1 MSSNVFEL
9 VLELLAIDPIR
20 RSAIGALLRTGGGR
34 EWQRRVGYQTFVKAS
49 GNTRLLREPDDWSR
63 REPAIADRG
72 GGRRSYPIAQ
82 RPTVARRSVSE
93 GCSWNRVL

>member
-49 GNTRLLREPDDWSR
+49 GNTRLLRTAVIAETNLPS
-63 REPAIADRG
+63 AI
-72 GGRRSYPIAQ
+72 
-82 RPTVARRSVSE
+82 
-93 GCSWNRVL
+93 

>member
-1 MSSNVFEL
+1 MSSNLFEL

-49 GNTRLLREPDDWSR
+49 GNTRLLRTTDIAEPEKTA
-63 REPAIADRG
+63 REI
-72 GGRRSYPIAQ
+72 
-82 RPTVARRSVSE
+82 RPRLLV
-93 GCSWNRVL
+93 

>member
-1 MSSNVFEL
+1 LSSNVFEL

-49 GNTRLLREPDDWSR
+49 GNTRLLRT
-63 REPAIADRG
+63 PAVRSG
-72 GGRRSYPIAQ
+72 GF
-82 RPTVARRSVSE
+82 E
-93 GCSWNRVL
+93 

>member
-1 MSSNVFEL
+1 LSSNVFEL

-49 GNTRLLREPDDWSR
+49 GNTRLLRKRDAR
-63 REPAIADRG
+63 I
-72 GGRRSYPIAQ
+72 
-82 RPTVARRSVSE
+82 RPEST
-93 GCSWNRVL
+93 

>member
-49 GNTRLLREPDDWSR
+49 GNTRLLRPAAIRWNDFTAGLSNLQVAHR
-63 REPAIADRG
+63 RDRLL
-72 GGRRSYPIAQ
+72 RMQA
-82 RPTVARRSVSE
+82 
-93 GCSWNRVL
+93 

>member
-49 GNTRLLREPDDWSR
+49 GNTRLLR
-63 REPAIADRG
+63 
-72 GGRRSYPIAQ
+72 
-82 RPTVARRSVSE
+82 VARALPR
-93 GCSWNRVL
+93 GHRRITRLGFDPRTAKKGFRGIR

>member
-49 GNTRLLREPDDWSR
+49 GNTRLLRIPAVRCVVDRDSIPNGRGSR
-63 REPAIADRG
+63 RAHQAVWPA
-72 GGRRSYPIAQ
+72 
-82 RPTVARRSVSE
+82 E
-93 GCSWNRVL
+93 

>member
-1 MSSNVFEL
+1 LSSNVFEF

-49 GNTRLLREPDDWSR
+49 GNTRLLRTTDIAEPEKTA
-63 REPAIADRG
+63 REI
-72 GGRRSYPIAQ
+72 
-82 RPTVARRSVSE
+82 RPRLLV
-93 GCSWNRVL
+93 

>member
-1 MSSNVFEL
+1 LSSNVFEL

-49 GNTRLLREPDDWSR
+49 GNTRLLRT
-63 REPAIADRG
+63 PAIQSGTRKWRPFVRE
-72 GGRRSYPIAQ
+72 RRTSQ
-82 RPTVARRSVSE
+82 SDLS
-93 GCSWNRVL
+93 